1 MRNNLSVW
9 TWAVAIFLI
18 ITVHHPA
25 SAHPGAT
32 NAEGCH
38 TNRKTGEYHCHQPHS
53 KKDSKEAVVSS
64 KPIDTTVS
72 NTSVGIARIGD
83 ILKLDY
89 QGFTVWLDCSQRGA
103 VKFRYNAQHDA
114 GDFKRYQ
121 NFFLDPN
128 VPAECQQKSTKGY
141 GHGYDRGH
149 QVPANHLD
157 SSDVAIKQSN
167 TMTNVLPQTSQMNRG
182 AWLLT
187 EEIIECYRDIDEL
200 LVIGG
205 VIWGNNPADDY
216 FVESHGIKTPDAFW
230 KVIIRGAGQDERAIA
245 WIVPNSTNATKKNL
259 DRYLV
264 TVDDIETVT
273 GEKIPVADYTKHDK
287 PSVSWIIPRGCNK
300 G

>member
-1 MRNNLSVW
+1 MKNYNLSL
-9 TWAVAIFLI
+9 WAWIAALI
-18 ITVHHPA
+18 LVIPTYPA

-38 TNRKTGEYHCHQPHS
+38 TNRKTGEYHCHQSHS
-53 KKDSKEAVVSS
+53 KKDAKEAIVSP
-64 KPIDTTVS
+64 KPADSAI
-72 NTSVGIARIGD
+72 NHTSADIARTSD
-83 ILKLDY
+83 LLKLDY
-89 QGFTVWLDCSQRGA
+89 EGFTVWLDCSKRGA
-103 VKFRYNAQHDA
+103 VKFRYNAQHDS
-114 GDFKRYQ
+114 GSFKRYQ
-121 NFFLDPN
+121 DFFLDPN

-157 SSDVAIKQSN
+157 SSDLAIRQSN
-167 TMTNVLPQTSQMNRG
+167 TMANVLPQTSQMNRG

-216 FVESHGIKTPDAFW
+216 FVASHGVKTPDAFW

-245 WIVPNSTNATKKNL
+245 WIVPNSTDASKKNL
-259 DRYLV
+259 DHYLV
-264 TVDDIETVT
+264 TIDEIEAIS
-273 GEKIPVADYTKHDK
+273 GEKIPVADYAKHEK
-287 PSVSWIIPRGCNK
+287 PSASWIIPRGCNK